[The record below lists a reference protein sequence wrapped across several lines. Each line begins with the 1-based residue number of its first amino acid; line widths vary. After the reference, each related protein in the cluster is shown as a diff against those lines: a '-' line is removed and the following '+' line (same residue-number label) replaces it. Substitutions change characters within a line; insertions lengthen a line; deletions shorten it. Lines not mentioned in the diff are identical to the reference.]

1 MATLL
6 KCYKPLIPPIHRQTF
21 KAKLL
26 SSRANFRF
34 CTLSSIN
41 CSNNSLPLTSNRERS
56 TTVNDDND
64 SLIPMKKKE
73 LWLYNTMSRQK
84 ELFKPKVAAKVGM
97 YVCGVTAYDLSHI
110 GHARVYVSFD
120 VMYRY
125 LKYLG
130 YEVNY
135 VRNFTDVDDKII
147 ARANELGEDPINLS
161 RRYCEEFHCDMAYLH
176 CLPPSIEPR
185 VSDHI
190 PEIIEMI
197 KQILDN
203 GCAYTIQ
210 GSVYFS
216 VDKFPDYG
224 RLSGRKLEDNRAGE
238 RVAVDSRK
246 KNPAD
251 FALWKSAKEGEPFW
265 DSPWGPGR
273 PGWHIECSAMSST
286 YLGYSF
292 DIHGGG
298 MDLIFPH
305 HENEIAQSC
314 AACHMSNVTYWIH
327 NGFVTIDSEKMS
339 KSLGNFFTIRQ
350 VLELYHPLAL
360 RLFLLGTHY
369 RSPINY
375 SEIQLESASDRIFYI
390 YQTLHDC
397 ENILSQHDEASRK
410 DSIPSGTAL
419 CIDKFNDEF
428 LTSMSDDFH
437 TPVTLAAMSEPLKT
451 INDLLHTRKGKKQE
465 LRIVSLAA
473 LENTIRNVLT
483 LLGLFP
489 GSYTEALQEL
499 RDYALKRARLTEDQV
514 LQKIEERNKARKNK
528 QYEESDAIRK
538 YLSDVGI
545 ALMDSPEGTTWRP
558 AIPLALQEQ
567 LVAAS

>member
-197 KQILDN
+197 KQ
-203 GCAYTIQ
+203 
-210 GSVYFS
+210 
-216 VDKFPDYG
+216 
-224 RLSGRKLEDNRAGE
+224 
-238 RVAVDSRK
+238 
-246 KNPAD
+246 
-251 FALWKSAKEGEPFW
+251 SAKEGEPFW

-451 INDLLHTRKGKKQE
+451 INDLLHTRKLCCSILLSNCKLRYTRVLLRPEWFSQGKKQE